1 MSAQHPG
8 DKFPFHGTEHSWIFN
23 YERGFDYL
31 TQLPGSDAG
40 KMMMLG
46 GGYAQGEQG
55 GLADIGISTDTKLS
69 LYADIHLSGALSAVF
84 GRNNWGTVSGP
95 NVESMW
101 TGNMGFS
108 ADGFPWVGR
117 LPTSL
122 TSRGQSEESGGSE
135 WISAA
140 FSGEGMVQAW
150 LCGKAVGTMLLL
162 EESNLRESESADI
175 DWLPSQML
183 VTHERVKK
191 AILPRHAEVITSH
204 L

>member
-1 MSAQHPG
+1 
-8 DKFPFHGTEHSWIFN
+8 
-23 YERGFDYL
+23 
-31 TQLPGSDAG
+31 
-40 KMMMLG
+40 
-46 GGYAQGEQG
+46 
-55 GLADIGISTDTKLS
+55 
-69 LYADIHLSGALSAVF
+69 
-84 GRNNWGTVSGP
+84 
-95 NVESMW
+95 VESMW